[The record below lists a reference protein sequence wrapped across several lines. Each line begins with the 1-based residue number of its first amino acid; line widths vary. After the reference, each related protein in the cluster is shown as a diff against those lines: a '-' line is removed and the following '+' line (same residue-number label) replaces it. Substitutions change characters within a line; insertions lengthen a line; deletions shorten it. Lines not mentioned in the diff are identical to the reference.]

1 MDPIQ
6 QELHSFIVENFAV
19 GSDVKAIG
27 VDESLIQSGVVDSTG
42 LLELVYFVESR
53 YALHVSD
60 QDLLPENFETI
71 ANISAYVAARTM
83 RAPAASSHQQSRK

>member
-1 MDPIQ
+1 MNPIQ

-19 GSDVKAIG
+19 GGDVKAIG

-53 YALHVSD
+53 YALHVPD

-71 ANISAYVAARTM
+71 ANISAYVTARTQ
-83 RAPAASSHQQSRK
+83 RDDVTSSPQ

>member
-1 MDPIQ
+1 MNPIQ

-19 GSDVKAIG
+19 GGGVKAIG

-42 LLELVYFVESR
+42 LLELVYFVESH
-53 YALHVSD
+53 YALHVPD

-71 ANISAYVAARTM
+71 ANISAYVTARTQ
-83 RAPAASSHQQSRK
+83 RADVTSSPQ

>member
-1 MDPIQ
+1 MNPIQ

-19 GSDVKAIG
+19 GGDVKAIG

-42 LLELVYFVESR
+42 LLELVYFVESH
-53 YALHVSD
+53 YALHVPD

-71 ANISAYVAARTM
+71 ANISAYVTARMQRDDVT
-83 RAPAASSHQQSRK
+83 SSPQ

>member
-1 MDPIQ
+1 MNPIQ
-6 QELHSFIVENFAV
+6 QELHSFIVETFAV
-19 GSDVKAIG
+19 GGDKAIG

-53 YALHVSD
+53 YALHVPD

-71 ANISAYVAARTM
+71 ANISAYIAARMARVAATGL
-83 RAPAASSHQQSRK
+83 